1 MNENNFNNDNENV
14 EKSAVMTTEE
24 FHRLLK
30 ENSDRQAD
38 ARTENQ
44 EAYARIENEYTQAID
59 DIIEQEND
67 ALDEYRKARRA
78 YEEAKDIY
86 DCKVRQFKKMRNFA
100 GSLYNQNKVKAKNL
114 FAAKN
119 ERLAS
124 ERHNIFERF
133 RDSGGQF
140 LDDASGLLHPS
151 WTRQTKKS
159 DGGVDDGSAA
169 VQS

>member
-1 MNENNFNNDNENV
+1 MNENNFNNNNKNV
-14 EKSAVMTTEE
+14 EKSAQAVMTTEE

-30 ENSDRQAD
+30 ENTDRQAD

-44 EAYARIENEYTQAID
+44 EAYAKIENEYVQAID

-67 ALDEYRKARRA
+67 ALEDFRKARSA

-100 GSLYNQNKVKAKNL
+100 GLLYNQNKAKAKNL
-114 FAAKN
+114 FATKN
-119 ERLAS
+119 EKLAS

-133 RDSGGQF
+133 RDSGGNFSTMQ
-140 LDDASGLLHPS
+140 
-151 WTRQTKKS
+151 
-159 DGGVDDGSAA
+159 AA
-169 VQS
+169 YSIPTGQDKPRKVMEG

>member
-1 MNENNFNNDNENV
+1 MNENNFNNNNENV

-38 ARTENQ
+38 ARIENQ

-133 RDSGGQF
+133 RDSGGNFSTMQAAYF
-140 LDDASGLLHPS
+140 IPAGQDKP
-151 WTRQTKKS
+151 KKVME
-159 DGGVDDGSAA
+159 G
-169 VQS
+169 

>member
-1 MNENNFNNDNENV
+1 MNENNFNNNENIA
-14 EKSAVMTTEE
+14 KSEVMSTEE

-44 EAYARIENEYTQAID
+44 AACARIENEYTEAID

-67 ALDEYRKARRA
+67 ALEDFRKARSA

-86 DCKVRQFKKMRNFA
+86 DCKIRQFKKMRNLA
-100 GSLYNQNKVKAKNL
+100 GLLHNQNKVKAKNL
-114 FAAKN
+114 FAMKN

-140 LDDASGLLHPS
+140 LDDASSLLHPS

-169 VQS
+169 VRS

>member
-1 MNENNFNNDNENV
+1 MNENNFNNNNENV

-38 ARTENQ
+38 ARIENQ

-59 DIIEQEND
+59 DIIEQEKD
-67 ALDEYRKARRA
+67 AFNEYRKARRA
-78 YEEAKDIY
+78 YEEANDIY

-133 RDSGGQF
+133 RDSGGAISRRCKRPTSSQ
-140 LDDASGLLHPS
+140 LDK
-151 WTRQTKKS
+151 TNQKK
-159 DGGVDDGSAA
+159 
-169 VQS
+169 

>member
-1 MNENNFNNDNENV
+1 MKDYKNNENI
-14 EKSAVMTTEE
+14 EKSEVMSTEE

-30 ENSDRQAD
+30 ENTDRQAD

-67 ALDEYRKARRA
+67 ALEAFRKARSA
-78 YEEAKDIY
+78 YDEAKDIY
-86 DCKVRQFKKMRNFA
+86 DCKIRQFKKMRNFA
-100 GSLYNQNKVKAKNL
+100 GLLYNQNRAKAKNL

-159 DGGVDDGSAA
+159 DGGVDDGK
-169 VQS
+169 

>member
-38 ARTENQ
+38 ARIENQ
-44 EAYARIENEYTQAID
+44 EAYARIENEYTHAID

-78 YEEAKDIY
+78 FLVGY
-86 DCKVRQFKKMRNFA
+86 DRSVPLLRQA
-100 GSLYNQNKVKAKNL
+100 SHCIGC
-114 FAAKN
+114 
-119 ERLAS
+119 ERCVS
-124 ERHNIFERF
+124 HCPQGIKIP
-133 RDSGGQF
+133 SQ
-140 LDDASGLLHPS
+140 LHKIDHYVEKLKRGD
-151 WTRQTKKS
+151 W
-159 DGGVDDGSAA
+159 
-169 VQS
+169 